1 MGKDNLDCCFSIN
14 SRSRLREHVRVVPG
28 TARQQRL
35 SGSSRISQVSSF
47 SVSEKLTHG
56 RGLAG
61 ATGGGRGGPPP
72 TERRASTGRRIA
84 RMVLHQ

>member
-1 MGKDNLDCCFSIN
+1 MARGLSTARNVMGKDKLVCCFPIN
-14 SRSRLREHVRVVPG
+14 STSRLREQVRVVHW

-35 SGSSRISQVSSF
+35 SGSSRISQVSSI

-72 TERRASTGRRIA
+72 TER
-84 RMVLHQ
+84 